1 MITINDEI
9 EAIKAHLQSV
19 YDELIKVQTV
29 NTGGVP
35 KTESQTSSIISTDNI
50 FNK

>member
-1 MITINDEI
+1 MIKV
-9 EAIKAHLQSV
+9 IKTHLQSV

-29 NTGGVP
+29 NNGGIP
-35 KTESQTSSIISTDNI
+35 KVKNKENNILDKDNV